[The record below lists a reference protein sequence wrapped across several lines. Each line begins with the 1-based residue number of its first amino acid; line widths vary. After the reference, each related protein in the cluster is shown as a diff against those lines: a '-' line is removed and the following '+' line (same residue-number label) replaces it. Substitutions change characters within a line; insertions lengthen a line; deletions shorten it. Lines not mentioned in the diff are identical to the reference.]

1 MPGVVIRQGWA
12 PGCREVCDLSERGG
26 GKMQGRMGRKGRRG
40 CLLVLA
46 AAILAISAQPVQAQT
61 APPNPTREAPGTA
74 PMPADP
80 RAQIAPEEKLVDGPV
95 KKVDAASKTVEVGW
109 FMGLFGTKMA
119 VTEETRIAV
128 NGAKGSLSDVR
139 EGERVK
145 ASYEVRD
152 GRNVATSI
160 EVVSEESE

>member
-1 MPGVVIRQGWA
+1 MASDSKIG
-12 PGCREVCDLSERGG
+12 ERRGS
-26 GKMQGRMGRKGRRG
+26 MKGRG
-40 CLLVLA
+40 SLSVLA
-46 AAILAISAQPVQAQT
+46 AAMVMISAQSVGAQT
-61 APPNPTREAPGTA
+61 GPPSLTREALGTVA
-74 PMPADP
+74 TPAEP
-80 RAQIAPEEKLVDGPV
+80 QAQIVSEEKLVDGPV
-95 KKVDAASKTVEVGW
+95 KKIDPTARTVEVAW
-109 FMGLFGTKMA
+109 FMGLLGTKMA

-160 EVVSEESE
+160 EVVSEDDE